1 MRCRFPNAFCGVILM
16 YNISL
21 FVEDQTHE
29 LFILTLTQRLAD
41 MHQVK
46 INPAL
51 YNVRG
56 GRGKVMR
63 ALKKYQRD
71 LQSNR
76 EDLPDLIIVG
86 TDSNCKGLSER
97 ETEINQATSDLADLV
112 ITMIP
117 EPHIERWLLLDSE
130 AFKMVFGKGC
140 PVPDQKCER
149 DRYKNML
156 LNAIY
161 DATRVAPL
169 DRVERV
175 EELVYAMDF
184 QRIGRSDS
192 SIHRFLTALQRRFR
206 IWQQIDG

>member
-1 MRCRFPNAFCGVILM
+1 M

-21 FVEDQTHE
+21 FVEDQAHE

-41 MHQVK
+41 MHEVK
-46 INPAL
+46 INFTL

-86 TDSNCKGLSER
+86 TDGNCKKPPER
-97 ETEINQATSDLADLV
+97 EREINLV
-112 ITMIP
+112 ISDDFAHLVISAIP
-117 EPHIERWLLLDSE
+117 DPQTERWLLLDSA
-130 AFKMVFGKGC
+130 AFREIFGKGC
-140 PVPDQKCER
+140 PTPDQKCER
-149 DRYKNML
+149 DRYKRLL

-161 DATRVAPL
+161 EAGIDPFSADLEYMA
-169 DRVERV
+169 D
-175 EELVYAMDF
+175 LVSEMNL
-184 QRIGRSDS
+184 QRMAQTDS
-192 SIHRFLTALQRRFR
+192 SIGRLLEALQRQLR
-206 IWQQIDG
+206 IWQQTEN